1 MTRAAEIARALFAA
15 VQQTRH
21 YGAGHP
27 AAGRAASEFFGT
39 MSADLADAAVRIE
52 VDERTVI
59 VQAVPLPPED
69 RQVAQLHSH
78 LAARRIRRV
87 TVERNAREEAVA
99 ALVRLLALEPEV
111 IVAEGG
117 FEEALRSAGAS
128 GVTVRPVDAPAEAPP
143 VTARDPYAT
152 AVLAMHEIST
162 AVEQG
167 DPVDIPRAR
176 LTVEQLA
183 AALTVEREDLWRSL
197 ADRSHDELDPRH
209 AVNTALLTL
218 FVAEALGIPPQGMLD
233 LGTAGLLHDI
243 GQSVL
248 PWEQRIQERT
258 AAGPSAQRRHPAEG
272 AFLLRHLGGRE
283 SLPMIAAAE
292 HHLPALGEEAI
303 LPHSRLVGLADYVDA
318 STCGRVPAMRQASVG
333 ALVEQLLRGAG
344 PRFDPVH
351 VRVLAG
357 LLHHQEAAGTKFSA
371 AV

>member
-1 MTRAAEIARALFAA
+1 MTQPAEIVRALFAA

-27 AAGRAASEFFGT
+27 AAGRAAAQFFGMLAT
-39 MSADLADAAVRIE
+39 DLAHVAVRIE
-52 VDERTVI
+52 IDERTVL
-59 VQAVPLPPED
+59 VQAVRLPPED
-69 RQVAQLHSH
+69 RQVAQLHTH

-87 TVERNAREEAVA
+87 IVERHAREEDVAV
-99 ALVRLLALEPEV
+99 LIRLLSLEPEV

-117 FEEALRSAGAS
+117 FEEALQNAGVSSVAVQS
-128 GVTVRPVDAPAEAPP
+128 VDAPVEAPP

-167 DPVDIPRAR
+167 EPVDVPRAR
-176 LTVEQLA
+176 LTAEQLT
-183 AALTVEREDLWRSL
+183 AALTAPREMLWQSL
-197 ADRSHDELDPRH
+197 ADRGHDELDPRH
-209 AVNTALLTL
+209 AVNTTLLTL
-218 FVAEALGIPPQGMLD
+218 FVAEALGIPSQGMLD

-243 GQSVL
+243 GLSL
-248 PWEQRIQERT
+248 LSWEQRMQERT
-258 AAGPSAQRRHPAEG
+258 AAGPSAQWRHPAEG

-283 SLPMIAAAE
+283 SLPMIVAAE
-292 HHLPALGEEAI
+292 HHLPALGEDSI
-303 LPHSRLVGLADYVDA
+303 LPHSRLIGLADYVDA
-318 STCGRVPAMRQASVG
+318 GTCGRVPAMRRASAG
-333 ALVEQLLRGAG
+333 GLVEQLLRGAG

-357 LLHHQEAAGTKFSA
+357 LLHRQEVAGVKFSA